1 MKSKWVPNLRFL
13 VLMLFMGLWLLSFPL
28 SGARSPTLSG
38 TELTMV
44 WKSYLVKHSDR
55 EPELRYP
62 YEHCFRQSAR
72 EFDLPLALMLAV
84 ARGESDFN
92 PKARSKANA
101 YGLMQILWPGTAK
114 HLGINRLKELYEPC
128 TNVQAGARYLR
139 ELLDHYRGDLHLT
152 LAAYNYGPKRIRV
165 GARGDAI
172 PKGARWYSGYIYR
185 HLQYVLRTA
194 KATSKGKELQYDSER
209 KLEVLVFH
217 RPYRA
222 EAFVTYL
229 QTQAPKLRLDWF
241 RHGLGRFRVV
251 VLYRDSTEL
260 NRARKTL
267 RKVGF
272 RL

>member
-1 MKSKWVPNLRFL
+1 MKPKGILIL
-13 VLMLFMGLWLLSFPL
+13 CIGLMLLSPPL
-28 SGARSPTLSG
+28 SAVRSPTLSG
-38 TELTMV
+38 AELTRV
-44 WKSYLVKHSDR
+44 WKSYLVDHADK

-72 EFDLPLALMLAV
+72 EFDLPLTLLLAV
-84 ARGESDFN
+84 ARGESDFD

-114 HLGINRLKELYEPC
+114 HLGINRLKDLHDPC
-128 TNVQAGARYLR
+128 TNVQGGARYLR
-139 ELLDHYRGDLHLT
+139 ELLDRYRGDLHLT

-165 GARGDAI
+165 GALGNTI

-194 KATSKGKELQYDSER
+194 KAAPKGKELQYDSEG
-209 KLEVLVFH
+209 KLEVVVFH

-222 EAFVTYL
+222 EAFVNYL

-241 RHGLGRFRVV
+241 RYGLGRFRVV
-251 VLYRDSTEL
+251 VLYRDRTEL
-260 NRARKTL
+260 NRARIALQKI
-267 RKVGF
+267 GF